1 MRNSFTKYPVISW
14 MSVGY
19 VLYSLLPL
27 IGMAIGESL
36 GEYDEIFGYSMFLWP
51 YPLILTLQSWVDM
64 NSTTLL
70 LIYPLGLGLVII
82 FGHYF
87 EKIFKIS
94 SDREWYFYVWL
105 ILLWPIPLILLQV
118 ISAAFVWFVLGLP
131 VGE

>member
-1 MRNSFTKYPVISW
+1 

-27 IGMAIGESL
+27 IGMAIGDSL
-36 GEYDEIFGYSMFLWP
+36 GEYGEIFGYSMFLWP
-51 YPLILTLQSWVDM
+51 YPLILTLQSWMDM

-70 LIYPLGLGLVII
+70 LFYPLGLVLVII

-105 ILLWPIPLILLQV
+105 ILLWPIPLIILQV
-118 ISAAFVWFVLGLP
+118 ISATFVWLVLGLP